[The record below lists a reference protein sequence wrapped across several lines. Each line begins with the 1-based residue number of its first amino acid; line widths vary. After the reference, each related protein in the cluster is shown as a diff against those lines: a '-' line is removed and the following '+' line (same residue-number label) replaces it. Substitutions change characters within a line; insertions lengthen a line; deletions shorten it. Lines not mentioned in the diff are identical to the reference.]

1 MSELLNR
8 AKNNVVVLRQ
18 KREILFKA
26 FDIYKTN
33 VSVGIEKPT
42 EEQWQK
48 IVKWYTDCKD
58 LLCVVASF
66 KDRPN
71 SVVSPPIFTVIPL
84 IPPAI
89 G

>member
-8 AKNNVVVLRQ
+8 AKNNIVVLRQ

-48 IVKWYTDCKD
+48 IVKWYADCKD
-58 LLCVVASF
+58 LI
-66 KDRPN
+66 PN
-71 SVVSPPIFTVIPL
+71 AFADENIPDVIKYYL
-84 IPPAI
+84 
-89 G
+89 

>member
-8 AKNNVVVLRQ
+8 AKNNIVVLRQ

-58 LLCVVASF
+58 LIPSAF
-66 KDRPN
+66 ADENIPD
-71 SVVSPPIFTVIPL
+71 VIKYYL
-84 IPPAI
+84 
-89 G
+89 

>member
-58 LLCVVASF
+58 LIPMA
-66 KDRPN
+66 
-71 SVVSPPIFTVIPL
+71 FTDENIPDVIKYYL
-84 IPPAI
+84 
-89 G
+89 

>member
-18 KREILFKA
+18 KREKLFKA

-42 EEQWQK
+42 EEQWPK

-58 LLCVVASF
+58 LIPMAF
-66 KDRPN
+66 ADENIPD
-71 SVVSPPIFTVIPL
+71 VIKYYL
-84 IPPAI
+84 
-89 G
+89 

>member
-26 FDIYKTN
+26 FYIFKTN
-33 VSVGIEKPT
+33 FSVDKKKPT
-42 EEQWQK
+42 EKQRQK

-58 LLCVVASF
+58 LIPMAF
-66 KDRPN
+66 ADENIPD
-71 SVVSPPIFTVIPL
+71 VIKYYL
-84 IPPAI
+84 
-89 G
+89 

>member
-18 KREILFKA
+18 KRELLFKA

-58 LLCVVASF
+58 LI
-66 KDRPN
+66 PN
-71 SVVSPPIFTVIPL
+71 AFADENIPEVIKYYL
-84 IPPAI
+84 
-89 G
+89 

>member
-48 IVKWYTDCKD
+48 IVKWYADCKD
-58 LLCVVASF
+58 LIQSAF
-66 KDRPN
+66 EDENIPE
-71 SVVSPPIFTVIPL
+71 VIKYYL
-84 IPPAI
+84 
-89 G
+89 

>member
-18 KREILFKA
+18 KREKLFKA

-58 LLCVVASF
+58 LTPSAF
-66 KDRPN
+66 ADENIPD
-71 SVVSPPIFTVIPL
+71 VIKYYL
-84 IPPAI
+84 
-89 G
+89 

>member
-8 AKNNVVVLRQ
+8 AKNNVVILRQ

-58 LLCVVASF
+58 LIPSAF
-66 KDRPN
+66 ADENIPD
-71 SVVSPPIFTVIPL
+71 VIKYYL
-84 IPPAI
+84 
-89 G
+89 

>member
-48 IVKWYTDCKD
+48 IVNWYTDCKD
-58 LLCVVASF
+58 LIPSAF
-66 KDRPN
+66 ADENIPE
-71 SVVSPPIFTVIPL
+71 VIKYYL
-84 IPPAI
+84 
-89 G
+89 

>member
-58 LLCVVASF
+58 LIPSAF
-66 KDRPN
+66 ADENIPD
-71 SVVSPPIFTVIPL
+71 VIKYYL
-84 IPPAI
+84 
-89 G
+89 

>member
-42 EEQWQK
+42 EEQCQK

-58 LLCVVASF
+58 LIPMAF
-66 KDRPN
+66 ADENIPD
-71 SVVSPPIFTVIPL
+71 VIKYYL
-84 IPPAI
+84 
-89 G
+89 

>member
-58 LLCVVASF
+58 LIPTAF
-66 KDRPN
+66 ADENIPD
-71 SVVSPPIFTVIPL
+71 VIKYYL
-84 IPPAI
+84 
-89 G
+89 

>member
-58 LLCVVASF
+58 LIANAF
-66 KDRPN
+66 ADENIPD
-71 SVVSPPIFTVIPL
+71 VIKYYL
-84 IPPAI
+84 
-89 G
+89 